1 LTVLNRRCVIAKEP
15 CRCRFNQLS
24 LLFSCHYVRSPT
36 HRQYAVQR
44 FIVQWHESFAQLI
57 TCKLLR
63 RGGREA
69 EGGGL
74 LNRYTGYNLYRG
86 FESLPLRHYFGYLAV
101 RSR

>member
-1 LTVLNRRCVIAKEP
+1 MPIDVGLLAEPYTGLLSNLLTVLNRRCVIAKEP
-15 CRCRFNQLS
+15 CRTRLNQLS

-36 HRQYAVQR
+36 HRQYAVRR

-57 TCKLLR
+57 IGKSLR

-74 LNRYTGYNLYRG
+74 LNRYTG
-86 FESLPLRHYFGYLAV
+86 
-101 RSR
+101 